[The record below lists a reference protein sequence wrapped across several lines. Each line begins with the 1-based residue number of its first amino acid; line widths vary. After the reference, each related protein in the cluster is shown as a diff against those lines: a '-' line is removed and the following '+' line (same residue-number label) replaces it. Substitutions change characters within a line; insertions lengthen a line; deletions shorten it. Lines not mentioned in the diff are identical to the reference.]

1 MITLEA
7 IVLYLTYVIDVI
19 AISIILITIGQL
31 LLLLLRRA
39 LVVDSK
45 KFPASKFFFHIF
57 MKHVNVISNDSTREP
72 KISIIPI
79 LANGLLFA
87 LEFECANAVLR
98 LILVISSLFREGP
111 NPDIYNTII
120 FFVGIFAIRMITSFT
135 IKKFDL

>member
-1 MITLEA
+1 
-7 IVLYLTYVIDVI
+7 
-19 AISIILITIGQL
+19 
-31 LLLLLRRA
+31 
-39 LVVDSK
+39 
-45 KFPASKFFFHIF
+45 
-57 MKHVNVISNDSTREP
+57 MKHVNVIANDSTREP

-120 FFVGIFAIRMITSFT
+120 FFVGIFAIRMITSVT
-135 IKKFDL
+135 LKKFDL